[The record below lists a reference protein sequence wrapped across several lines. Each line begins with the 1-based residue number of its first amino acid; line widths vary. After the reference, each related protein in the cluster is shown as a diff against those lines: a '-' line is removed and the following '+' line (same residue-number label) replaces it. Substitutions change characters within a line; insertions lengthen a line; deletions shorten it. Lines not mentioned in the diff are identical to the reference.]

1 MLVQD
6 FFGISLIKLFGMESR
21 VNLSYICLYE
31 FLFLFFFLLYKKG
44 LKAQKIIKLYYQVVY
59 LKLKILNL
67 ISP

>member
-31 FLFLFFFLLYKKG
+31 FFFFFFLLYKKG

-59 LKLKILNL
+59 LKLKILDL